1 MHKAVIGRSREVCG
15 PDALEL
21 VFAAALV
28 LLVTSIAM
36 AYGLHQIRMAKATE
50 AFTLTAN
57 ARIADVEY
65 QAFHGEWPPPDDRF
79 VIGSYTQGEYVK
91 SLTLGR
97 DGTLT
102 AGIRLQVS
110 DPERDFIVFS
120 RFWESKPVDGYLS
133 FRPVVAGAEGYGSV
147 LFLCGFASPPHGI
160 AEPAGANMTSLG
172 GNDLP
177 PGCRRGEQ

>member
-1 MHKAVIGRSREVCG
+1 MHKVVIGRSRELRG

-21 VFAAALV
+21 VLVAACV
-28 LLVTSIAM
+28 LAICGIATV
-36 AYGLHQIRMAKATE
+36 YGLHQFRMAKTTE
-50 AFTLTAN
+50 VLTLTTN
-57 ARIADVEY
+57 AKIADVEY
-65 QAFHGEWPPPDDRF
+65 RAFNGEWPPPDDRF
-79 VIGSYTQGEYVK
+79 VLGSFAQGKYVE
-91 SLTLGR
+91 SLKLGR

-102 AGIRLQVS
+102 AGIRFQVS

-120 RFWESKPVDGYLS
+120 RFWASKPVDGYLS